1 MPETRVSAG
10 SAVVAARC
18 TGYSR
23 PVNTAV
29 MSNCKIKVTSATE
42 ESNIDSENSQF
53 QMVTRVRVNAR

>member
-23 PVNTAV
+23 SISMVV
-29 MSNCKIKVTSATE
+29 LSNCKINITSATE